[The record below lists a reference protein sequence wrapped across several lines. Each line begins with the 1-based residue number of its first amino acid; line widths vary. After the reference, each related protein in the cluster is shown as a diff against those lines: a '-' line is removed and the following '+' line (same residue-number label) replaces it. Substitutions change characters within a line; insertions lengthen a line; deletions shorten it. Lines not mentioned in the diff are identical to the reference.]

1 MKIVVNGGTGLIG
14 SKTVA
19 RLRSAGHEV
28 SRTRH
33 RKAGFNSVTGEGVA
47 ETVKGAQVI
56 VDLSN
61 SPSWEDAAVLEFFQK
76 STGNLAAAAKANG
89 VRHYI
94 ALSVVGTERLQ
105 ASGYFVAKLAQERL
119 IKSSGVPYTIVHSTQ
134 FFELLGF
141 LVKALGD
148 SADKVV
154 VPAALI
160 QPIASDDVA
169 DVMAEVA
176 TGCCPAMAQSK
187 SPARSGSTSVTWLRS
202 IWLRRTMPGLSKP
215 QWMFPIPA
223 PSSKRR
229 RWFRT
234 TIHASARLISTSGS
248 RREPRPP
255 EHPQEHRC
263 SRTVLRSLRRLCPR
277 QHLF

>member
-1 MKIVVNGGTGLIG
+1 MKIVINGGTGLIG

-19 RLRSAGHEV
+19 RLRSGGHEV
-28 SRTRH
+28 IAASPQS
-33 RKAGFNSVTGEGVA
+33 GFNSVTGEGVA

-76 STGNLAAAAKANG
+76 STSNLIAAAKANG
-89 VRHYI
+89 VKHYI

-141 LVKALGD
+141 LVKAWESG
-148 SADKVV
+148 SKVV

-160 QPIASDDVA
+160 QPISSDDVA
-169 DVMAEVA
+169 EVMAEVA
-176 TGCCPAMAQSK
+176 LAAPRNGMFEIAGPERFNIRDLVAEYLAATGD
-187 SPARSGSTSVTWLRS
+187 ARAVE
-202 IWLRRTMPGLSKP
+202 
-215 QWMFPIPA
+215 
-223 PSSKRR
+223 
-229 RWFRT
+229 
-234 TIHASARLISTSGS
+234 ASADATYSGARLEGTTLVSDDN
-248 RREPRPP
+248 PRLGKIDFD
-255 EHPQEHRC
+255 QWFAARAKAA
-263 SRTVLRSLRRLCPR
+263 
-277 QHLF
+277 

>member
-1 MKIVVNGGTGLIG
+1 MKIVINGGTGLIG

-19 RLRSAGHEV
+19 RLRSGGHEV
-28 SRTRH
+28 IAASPQS
-33 RKAGFNSVTGEGVA
+33 GFNSVTGEGVA

-76 STGNLAAAAKANG
+76 STSNLIAAAKANG
-89 VRHYI
+89 VKHYI

-141 LVKALGD
+141 LVKSWDVG
-148 SADKVV
+148 SKVV

-169 DVMAEVA
+169 DVMAQVA
-176 TGCCPAMAQSK
+176 LAAPRNGTFEIAGPERFTIRDLIAEYLAATDD
-187 SPARSGSTSVTWLRS
+187 ARTVE
-202 IWLRRTMPGLSKP
+202 
-215 QWMFPIPA
+215 
-223 PSSKRR
+223 
-229 RWFRT
+229 
-234 TIHASARLISTSGS
+234 ASAEVPYSGAKLEETTLVS
-248 RREPRPP
+248 DNN
-255 EHPQEHRC
+255 
-263 SRTVLRSLRRLCPR
+263 
-277 QHLF
+277 QHLGRIDFDQWFAARAKAA

>member
-1 MKIVVNGGTGLIG
+1 MKIVINGGTGLIG

-28 SRTRH
+28 VAASPQS
-33 RKAGFNSVTGEGVA
+33 GFNSVTGEGVA

-76 STGNLAAAAKANG
+76 STGNLIAAAKANG

-105 ASGYFVAKLAQERL
+105 ESGYFVAKLTQERL

-141 LVKALGD
+141 LVKAWESG
-148 SADKVV
+148 SKVV
-154 VPAALI
+154 VPDALI
-160 QPIASDDVA
+160 QPISSDDVA
-169 DVMAEVA
+169 DVMAEAALAAPRNGIFEIAGPERFNIRDLVAEYLAA
-176 TGCCPAMAQSK
+176 TGD
-187 SPARSGSTSVTWLRS
+187 ARAVEAAADVLYSGAELEETTLVSDDNPRLGK
-202 IWLRRTMPGLSKP
+202 IDFD
-215 QWMFPIPA
+215 QWF
-223 PSSKRR
+223 
-229 RWFRT
+229 
-234 TIHASARLISTSGS
+234 ASRAKAA
-248 RREPRPP
+248 
-255 EHPQEHRC
+255 
-263 SRTVLRSLRRLCPR
+263 
-277 QHLF
+277 